1 MDTEKDGFPNVPKNA
16 LDSGY
21 IAEIEAIIFRG
32 NHNAVQEQFNFNLS
46 YMHAEMSVNHKKI
59 PKHRPTPTY
68 VMMRHG
74 LII

>member
-32 NHNAVQEQFNFNLS
+32 NHNAV
-46 YMHAEMSVNHKKI
+46 
-59 PKHRPTPTY
+59 
-68 VMMRHG
+68 
-74 LII
+74 